1 MKMHDFLNQY
11 DPSIQLFIEDEF
23 PDRRCVGGKYSI
35 TNHTITLYKKDI
47 EIQLKRLLGSLERL
61 EEYAWIIFAHE
72 MGHALDP
79 DLSVL
84 SMELHGRNKRETLY
98 QIELNAWNI
107 AGRLIPFI
115 DEDLFIRVRDES
127 LSYCT
132 NDVLVG

>member
-1 MKMHDFLNQY
+1 MHDFLNQY
-11 DPSIQLFIEDEF
+11 DPSLQLFIEDEF

-79 DLSVL
+79 ELSVL
-84 SMELHGRNKRETLY
+84 SMELRGRNKRETLY

-107 AGRLIPFI
+107 AEGLIPFI
-115 DEDLFIRVRDES
+115 DGELFIRVRDES
-127 LSYCT
+127 LSYST
-132 NDVLVG
+132 KDVLVG

>member
-1 MKMHDFLNQY
+1 MNQY
-11 DPSIQLFIEDEF
+11 DSSLRLLIEDEF

-35 TNHTITLYKKDI
+35 TNHTITLYKKDM
-47 EIQLKRLLGSLERL
+47 EIQLKRLLGSLERF

-79 DLSVL
+79 DLPVL

-107 AGRLIPFI
+107 AEGLIRFI
-115 DEDLFIRVRDES
+115 NEGLFIRVRDES

-132 NDVLVG
+132 NNVLVG

>member
-1 MKMHDFLNQY
+1 MHDFLNQY
-11 DPSIQLFIEDEF
+11 DSSLQLLLEDEF

-35 TNHTITLYKKDI
+35 TKHTITLYKKDI

-61 EEYAWIIFAHE
+61 EEYAWIILAHE

-84 SMELHGRNKRETLY
+84 SMELQGQNKRETLY

-107 AGRLIPFI
+107 AGGLIPFI

-132 NDVLVG
+132 KDVLVG

>member
-1 MKMHDFLNQY
+1 MHDFLNQY